1 MHFEKKSVLTK
12 LQFNITD
19 DQDLRLSYTANRSD
33 GILYPAGPMDADYDD
48 SDIYTLGYTI
58 RDLGAF
64 SKQLDLDYY
73 YSKVDHPMST
83 KRFEEIQMDK
93 FIYDKPSKNFN
104 MGNNS

>member
-1 MHFEKKSVLTK
+1 
-12 LQFNITD
+12 
-19 DQDLRLSYTANRSD
+19 
-33 GILYPAGPMDADYDD
+33 MDADYDD

-83 KRFEEIQMDK
+83 KVKKLDK
-93 FIYDKPSKNFN
+93 NPNAMMRINI
-104 MGNNS
+104 

>member
-1 MHFEKKSVLTK
+1 
-12 LQFNITD
+12 
-19 DQDLRLSYTANRSD
+19 
-33 GILYPAGPMDADYDD
+33 MDADYDD

-83 KRFEEIQMDK
+83 KVEK
-93 FIYDKPSKNFN
+93 WKWTNYIYDKPSKNFN

>member
-1 MHFEKKSVLTK
+1 
-12 LQFNITD
+12 
-19 DQDLRLSYTANRSD
+19 
-33 GILYPAGPMDADYDD
+33 MDADYDD

-83 KRFEEIQMDK
+83 KERNGGQTTYK
-93 FIYDKPSKNFN
+93 YKPSKNFN
-104 MGNNS
+104 MGYNC